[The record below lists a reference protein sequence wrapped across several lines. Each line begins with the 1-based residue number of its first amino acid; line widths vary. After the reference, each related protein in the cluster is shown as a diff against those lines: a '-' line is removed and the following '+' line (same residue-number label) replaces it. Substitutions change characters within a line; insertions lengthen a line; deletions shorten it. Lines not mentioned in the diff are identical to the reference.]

1 MVKRTRDFGVLLAG
15 IAALFAA
22 VAGLSRGG
30 YNYFGV
36 VVAGTQVH
44 LFAWSSL
51 AMSFVLLFIYFRGTK
66 PHQ

>member
-15 IAALFAA
+15 IVALLAA

-36 VVAGTQVH
+36 IVDGAQAQ
-44 LFAWSSL
+44 LYAWSSP
-51 AMSFVLLFIYFRGTK
+51 AISIVLLFIYFRGTK
-66 PHQ
+66 SQR

>member
-1 MVKRTRDFGVLLAG
+1 MLKRTRDFGVLLAG
-15 IAALFAA
+15 IAALLAA
-22 VAGLSRGG
+22 VAGLARGG

-36 VVAGTQVH
+36 TVGGTQAQ

-51 AMSFVLLFIYFRGTK
+51 AMSIILLFIYFRGTK